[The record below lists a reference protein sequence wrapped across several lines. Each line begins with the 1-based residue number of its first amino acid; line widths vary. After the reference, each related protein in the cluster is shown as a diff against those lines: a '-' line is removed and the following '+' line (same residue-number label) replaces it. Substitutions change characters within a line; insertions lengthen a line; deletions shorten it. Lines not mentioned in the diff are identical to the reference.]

1 LEAWL
6 TMARRYA
13 MPVCLAVLSVP
24 LGLEAQG
31 SAGSGAKLEPR
42 TIVDLPTAGML
53 DRGAMGWDLEFYQD
67 GGLLAGVSYGVFD
80 WWSVGISYGGSGLVG
95 SGTPVMNPLPGFEI
109 RFRPLEENIA
119 LPAIV
124 LGFSSQGRGA
134 YMPASDRYTY
144 KSPGFFATL
153 SKNYMMLGFL
163 SLHAGVNYSLER
175 ADGDRDMNVFFGAD
189 KTLLPFVSVVMEY
202 NLALNDNSSGSNGRG
217 YLSAGLRCSF
227 GGGATFGFFFKDML
241 KNSENVSFANRT
253 ASFEFIHLF

>member
-1 LEAWL
+1 
-6 TMARRYA
+6 
-13 MPVCLAVLSVP
+13 
-24 LGLEAQG
+24 
-31 SAGSGAKLEPR
+31 
-42 TIVDLPTAGML
+42 ML
-53 DRGAMGWDLEFYQD
+53 DRGALGWDLEFYQD

-134 YMPASDRYTY
+134 YIPASDRYTY

-163 SLHAGVNYSLER
+163 SIHGGVNYSLER

-189 KTLLPFVSVVMEY
+189 KTLLSFVSVVMEY
-202 NLALNDNSSGSNGRG
+202 NLALNDNSSGGNGTGIPERRTEVLFRG
-217 YLSAGLRCSF
+217 WRNIRVLLQGHAEEQPECLFREPHGFVRIRPPVLTTLPRMFSEAGRCPFLSTSVQNRQHIPVALRS
-227 GGGATFGFFFKDML
+227 GIID
-241 KNSENVSFANRT
+241 FAPLW
-253 ASFEFIHLF
+253 ACF